1 MAAVVCTLAAEWGYC
16 LAFPTEKEEV
26 VGERSCTISGIQGSA
41 PVTESAETETCMAFA
56 SDLRTVRENLSK
68 ITEYA
73 EGLKKHSHYLVI
85 PIAEQERTK
94 NTLLDLGKIV
104 LDSSL
109 ITLTEQR
116 RNRLRELILKTT
128 KNLENVAKL
137 NYDFCQQLEDVS
149 LALAQ

>member
-16 LAFPTEKEEV
+16 LSLPTEKEEV
-26 VGERSCTISGIQGSA
+26 IGEGSCTISGIQGSA
-41 PVTESAETETCMAFA
+41 PVTESAEAETCMAFA
-56 SDLRTVRENLSK
+56 SDLRTGSRNIPTILLFPSPSKNLS
-68 ITEYA
+68 
-73 EGLKKHSHYLVI
+73 
-85 PIAEQERTK
+85 
-94 NTLLDLGKIV
+94 KIV

>member
-1 MAAVVCTLAAEWGYC
+1 
-16 LAFPTEKEEV
+16 
-26 VGERSCTISGIQGSA
+26 
-41 PVTESAETETCMAFA
+41 MAFA

>member
-1 MAAVVCTLAAEWGYC
+1 MLKGLRNIPTIL
-16 LAFPTEKEEV
+16 LFPSPS
-26 VGERSCTISGIQGSA
+26 R
-41 PVTESAETETCMAFA
+41 
-56 SDLRTVRENLSK
+56 N
-68 ITEYA
+68 
-73 EGLKKHSHYLVI
+73 
-85 PIAEQERTK
+85 
-94 NTLLDLGKIV
+94 LGKIV